1 MLEWKFQSFGSP
13 DDSDHGRRRPG
24 CVRQV
29 ACCDRPFAQVTWL
42 AEAITRRRAGERRA
56 GARWC
61 SSRWAFPVLSR
72 ELKLQA
78 DRKALSRQ
86 VVDWTVFPGAA
97 QRCEEECRCSNQTPD
112 PAPDCWAALSA
123 ASYWWRVV
131 CSPAPQTP
139 QGPRS
144 PIARRPTV
152 TVQDTGV
159 LWRAGKVVDS
169 TWQRGFAESFMLG
182 YGRVQ
187 PGWEQ
192 DLARLPMGSSVL
204 LMVPPST
211 GYGSSGNPLMS
222 RPRDTVVF
230 VIDIVAAQTAA

>member
-1 MLEWKFQSFGSP
+1 M
-13 DDSDHGRRRPG
+13 
-24 CVRQV
+24 
-29 ACCDRPFAQVTWL
+29 
-42 AEAITRRRAGERRA
+42 
-56 GARWC
+56 
-61 SSRWAFPVLSR
+61 
-72 ELKLQA
+72 
-78 DRKALSRQ
+78 
-86 VVDWTVFPGAA
+86 
-97 QRCEEECRCSNQTPD
+97 
-112 PAPDCWAALSA
+112 
-123 ASYWWRVV
+123 
-131 CSPAPQTP
+131 
-139 QGPRS
+139 
-144 PIARRPTV
+144 

-169 TWQRGFAESFMLG
+169 TWQRGFAGSFMLG